1 MTKWTFE
8 MDTVITEQTTVEA
21 ESYKKAREI
30 LLSCDCEWEEIK
42 SQGGDWELVSQSL
55 PKSEINPKPFFGR
68 LKDAYYNPD
77 TGIKIEAHIES
88 DIEYANRVPNINPP
102 VNAQGIP
109 ITYANKDELSEED
122 FK

>member
-8 MDTVITEQTTVEA
+8 MDTTITEQTTVEA
-21 ESYKKAREI
+21 DSYKKAREI

-55 PKSEINPKPFFGR
+55 PKSEINPTPFIER

-77 TGIKIEAHIES
+77 TGIKINDA
-88 DIEYANRVPNINPP
+88 
-102 VNAQGIP
+102 GIP